1 MWLWKQRCALAVS
14 MEDEHLRQLAEAQA
28 AGSSAGEAASM
39 AEAMVAKYKEALA
52 RLTADNMVSKSLT
65 HSANHSLTQ

>member
-1 MWLWKQRCALAVS
+1 
-14 MEDEHLRQLAEAQA
+14 
-28 AGSSAGEAASM
+28 M

-52 RLTADNMVSKSLT
+52 RLTADNMVGKSLI